1 MGFSHPGGKAREV
14 GFDRWVHCI
23 DLRNPPKFDC
33 HPEKGYVLLKVHAHL
48 ISLEI
53 RVEMEEVN
61 LEKISSVD
69 GHAHLD
75 ELEDV
80 PESLKEARV
89 AGVSGIILK
98 IE

>member
-1 MGFSHPGGKAREV
+1 M

-23 DLRNPPKFDC
+23 DLRDPPKSDC
-33 HPEKGYVLLKVHAHL
+33 HPEKESVFLKDHADL

-53 RVEMEEVN
+53 RFEMEEVN

-69 GHAHLD
+69 VHAHLD
-75 ELEDV
+75 ELGDL

-89 AGVSGIILK
+89 AGVFGIILE

>member
-1 MGFSHPGGKAREV
+1 M
-14 GFDRWVHCI
+14 
-23 DLRNPPKFDC
+23 
-33 HPEKGYVLLKVHAHL
+33 
-48 ISLEI
+48 

-69 GHAHLD
+69 VRAHLD

-89 AGVSGIILK
+89 AGVLGIILK

>member
-1 MGFSHPGGKAREV
+1 MGFPYSGGETGEV

-23 DLRNPPKFDC
+23 DLGDPPKSDG
-33 HPEKGYVLLKVHAHL
+33 HPEKGSVLLKDDADL

-53 RVEMEEVN
+53 RFEMEEVN
-61 LEKISSVD
+61 LERISWVD
-69 GHAHLD
+69 VHAHLD
-75 ELEDV
+75 EREDL

-89 AGVSGIILK
+89 AGVLGILLE

>member
-1 MGFSHPGGKAREV
+1 MGFPYSGGETREV

-23 DLRNPPKFDC
+23 DLRDPPKSDC
-33 HPEKGYVLLKVHAHL
+33 HPEEGSSLLKVYAHL
-48 ISLEI
+48 ISLEM

-69 GHAHLD
+69 VHAHLD
-75 ELEDV
+75 ELEDL

-89 AGVSGIILK
+89 AGVLGIILK

>member
-1 MGFSHPGGKAREV
+1 MGFPYSGGETGEV

-23 DLRNPPKFDC
+23 DLGDPPKSDG
-33 HPEKGYVLLKVHAHL
+33 HPEKGSVLLKDDADL

-53 RVEMEEVN
+53 RFEMEEVN
-61 LEKISSVD
+61 LERISSVD
-69 GHAHLD
+69 VHAHLD
-75 ELEDV
+75 EREDL

-89 AGVSGIILK
+89 AGVLGILLE

>member
-1 MGFSHPGGKAREV
+1 MGFPYSGGETGEV

-23 DLRNPPKFDC
+23 DLGDPPKSDC
-33 HPEKGYVLLKVHAHL
+33 HPEKGSVLLKDDADL

-53 RVEMEEVN
+53 RFEMEEVN
-61 LEKISSVD
+61 LERISSVD
-69 GHAHLD
+69 VHAHLD
-75 ELEDV
+75 EREDL

-89 AGVSGIILK
+89 AGVLGILLE